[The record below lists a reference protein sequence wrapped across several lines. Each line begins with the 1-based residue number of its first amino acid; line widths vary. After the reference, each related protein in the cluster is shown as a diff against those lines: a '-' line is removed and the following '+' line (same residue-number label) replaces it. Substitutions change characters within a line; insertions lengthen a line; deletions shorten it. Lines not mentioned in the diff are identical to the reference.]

1 MLFFMVSSSVHFPA
15 MSFIQPIGDV
25 SGAGLVSVFGLIA
38 ALSINGVM
46 GKTGP
51 MTSVKGVIHMGLA
64 LTVVLYLLIDLL

>member
-1 MLFFMVSSSVHFPA
+1 MK
-15 MSFIQPIGDV
+15 QIGDV
-25 SGAGLVSVFGLIA
+25 SVAGLVTVFGLIA
-38 ALSINGVM
+38 ALAVNGVI